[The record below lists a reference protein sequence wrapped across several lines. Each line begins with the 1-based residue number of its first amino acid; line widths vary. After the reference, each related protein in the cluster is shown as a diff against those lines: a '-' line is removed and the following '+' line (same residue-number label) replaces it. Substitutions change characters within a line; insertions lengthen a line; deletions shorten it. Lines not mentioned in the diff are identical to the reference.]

1 LLRACSLGDILP
13 KYYKRE
19 IKSRNFL
26 KYPAKHLNE
35 IFVDTEKLEEA
46 NNPKIVKH
54 KRRHQILK
62 EDDQNFQRYEE
73 ISSNSSDDAEDV
85 ISSKKRKKL
94 LFHQCQRII
103 LK

>member
-1 LLRACSLGDILP
+1 VHVASVI
-13 KYYKRE
+13 YYLSI
-19 IKSRNFL
+19 IKEKLKADPNFL

-35 IFVDTEKLEEA
+35 IFVYTEKLEEA

-62 EDDQNFQRYEE
+62 EDNQNFQRYEE